1 MKKFLVLSMAVALSA
16 CATAQDEEVITE
28 PETVT
33 TERVIYRDYDG
44 SRIYQEDMGRR
55 QYADAGRRR
64 IRVVRTTPVEVYEP
78 SYEPTTTIVED
89 SYQPS
94 YTEHSYSRPRRIMD
108 DDPAPRRIYNRPRY
122 NDNTYISTNSDGR
135 PCRRR
140 SRIVDGYRTVSNGK
154 GCPDEIRE
162 TREPVEIL
170 YKKTT
175 YKTVYEP
182 KTYTDVTYEKEPY
195 RAGMIEEVVHTQPQP
210 VDTIVE
216 TTTTTTTVTD

>member
-1 MKKFLVLSMAVALSA
+1 MKKFLALSMAAMLSA
-16 CATAQDEEVITE
+16 CATPQDEEVITE

-33 TERVIYRDYDG
+33 TERVVYREYDG

-55 QYADAGRRR
+55 QYADPGRRR

-78 SYEPTTTIVED
+78 TTTIVEN
-89 SYQPS
+89 SYDTA
-94 YTEHSYSRPRRIMD
+94 YDETTYRRPRRIMEED
-108 DDPAPRRIYNRPRY
+108 QAPRRVYSRTRY
-122 NDNTYISTNSDGR
+122 ADQTYASQNADGR

-140 SRIVDGYRTVSNGK
+140 TRISDGYRTVSGSGK

-162 TREPVEIL
+162 TREPVEVL

-182 KTYTDVTYEKEPY
+182 KTYTDVSYEKEPY
-195 RAGMIEEVVHTQPQP
+195 RAGMIEEVVRTQPS
-210 VDTIVE
+210 DTVVE
-216 TTTTTTTVTD
+216 TTTTTTTVSD

>member
-1 MKKFLVLSMAVALSA
+1 MARE
-16 CATAQDEEVITE
+16 ATPCPAVDGEAASSQGVSGRGSSRAAASEGPTAADGAAVPAQK
-28 PETVT
+28 P
-33 TERVIYRDYDG
+33 
-44 SRIYQEDMGRR
+44 
-55 QYADAGRRR
+55 ADAGRRR

-94 YTEHSYSRPRRIMD
+94 YTERSYSRPRRIMD